1 MPPDVHVVIPE
12 FLFGGHLLSGN
23 GEPVN
28 AADLE
33 QLRTLLNLRHSPAAA
48 RLWDES
54 GTVRRNVIVVRNGE
68 LVPRTEHALLRFD
81 DGDEI
86 EFVLQF
92 AGG

>member
-1 MPPDVHVVIPE
+1 M
-12 FLFGGHLLSGN
+12 
-23 GEPVN
+23 
-28 AADLE
+28 
-33 QLRTLLNLRHSPAAA
+33 
-48 RLWDES
+48 
-54 GTVRRNVIVVRNGE
+54 RRNVIVVRNGE